1 MSGKSHRKKNSETLR
16 HEKFQK
22 EMVPYMDMLYS
33 YAFYLSNDRDQANDL
48 LQDTFLKA
56 YRFSDR
62 FESGTNAK
70 AWLYRIMKN
79 TYINEY
85 RRTHRLPEIVEYDE
99 HASAYQAPGGG
110 WGDNDLRTML
120 DTQMFDDDITGAL
133 SALPEKFKSIIVLRD
148 IEEMPYEEIADV
160 LEIPI
165 GTVRSRLHRARA
177 LLFDRLKE
185 YARQKGYTVGDRFV
199 SGDLAMAS

>member
-1 MSGKSHRKKNSETLR
+1 MSGKSNRKKNSETLR

-99 HASAYQAPGGG
+99 HTSAYQAPGGG